1 MSNFALYGFGNLAN
15 GAGWSS
21 RIYAQ
26 GSVTEA
32 AAATAI
38 HTAWDALFN
47 AVKTYL
53 PVATTLT
60 ETAAFTLNAEW
71 KFTTGTTNDET
82 LVGTSASDSMPISTS
97 AVVTWRTQQ
106 RTKKGHGRMFM
117 PASATNSIA
126 SAADTGFLLP
136 AYQTALSAAAAT
148 FLSDISSGG
157 LTAVL
162 LNRAALTTTN
172 ISSANV
178 SNLFRQQRRRQS
190 KVVPTYV

>member
-1 MSNFALYGFGNLAN
+1 MSNFALYGYGLLAN

-21 RIYAQ
+21 RIYAT
-26 GSVTEA
+26 GSVAEA
-32 AAATAI
+32 TAATAI

-47 AVKTYL
+47 GIKTYL
-53 PVATTLT
+53 PAATTLS
-60 ETAAFTLNAEW
+60 ETAAFTLNSEW

-97 AVVTWRTQQ
+97 AVITLRTLQ

-126 SAADTGFLLP
+126 TAADTGELLP
-136 AYQTALSAAAAT
+136 AYQTALSAGAAT
-148 FLSDISSGG
+148 FLADLSSAG
-157 LTAVL
+157 LTPVL
-162 LNRAALTTTN
+162 LNRASLTTTN

-178 SNLFRQQRRRQS
+178 GSLFRQQRRRQS